1 MFYEPNKPNQILK
14 RSPIKSFTVP
24 RPIAW
29 VSTISKD
36 GISNLAPYSQ
46 FQNLTFDPYYI
57 MISINQDRFSRRK
70 DTTVNIEE
78 TGEFVCNMVSY
89 DFREA
94 MNITAAPF
102 PPEDD
107 EFEKAGLKKLPSKL
121 VKPFRVKGSPVQIEC
136 KYIQTIRLPGKG
148 NEGTVDI
155 IIGEVIGIHI
165 EDKFITAD
173 NKIDIAAIKP
183 LARLGYSDFTYVE
196 KVFEMKPSEAVC
208 SAEEVISALEGAG
221 NNVK

>member
-1 MFYEPNKPNQILK
+1 
-14 RSPIKSFTVP
+14 
-24 RPIAW
+24 
-29 VSTISKD
+29 
-36 GISNLAPYSQ
+36 
-46 FQNLTFDPYYI
+46 
-57 MISINQDRFSRRK
+57 MISINQDRFGRRK